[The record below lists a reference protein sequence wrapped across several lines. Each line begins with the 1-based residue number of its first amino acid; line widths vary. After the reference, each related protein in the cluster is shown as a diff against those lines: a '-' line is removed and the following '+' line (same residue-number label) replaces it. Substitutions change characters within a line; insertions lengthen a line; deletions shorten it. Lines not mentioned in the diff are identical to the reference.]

1 MPALLSLIGRAT
13 QFELSHK
20 FPSVTSFSTIR
31 SRSSDYG
38 LFGYACIESDTLE
51 RVDREDAA
59 KSAGAS
65 VFITR
70 TVIGGTISSGRRSR
84 FAGSS

>member
-1 MPALLSLIGRAT
+1 MPALFSLIGRAT

-59 KSAGAS
+59 KCAGAS
-65 VFITR
+65 AFITQTER
-70 TVIGGTISSGRRSR
+70 ENPIGSERRSR
-84 FAGSS
+84 FASSG